1 MCVWTAVSAVT
12 YTQPCCSS
20 SFTTY
25 VYYCKMYL
33 MSKQRNK
40 QTNME
45 SNGSCDALISL
56 LCMLQVINMICNIRD
71 ESPNNVAS
79 ALDNVLEA
87 LRSSELYAP
96 LLLQHVRDD
105 KVVNDLVEGL
115 MTVSRL
121 AHCHIA

>member
-1 MCVWTAVSAVT
+1 
-12 YTQPCCSS
+12 
-20 SFTTY
+20 
-25 VYYCKMYL
+25 MYL
-33 MSKQRNK
+33 MSKQTNK

-45 SNGSCDALISL
+45 SSGSCDALISL

-121 AHCHIA
+121 AHSHIA

>member
-1 MCVWTAVSAVT
+1 
-12 YTQPCCSS
+12 
-20 SFTTY
+20 
-25 VYYCKMYL
+25 MYL
-33 MSKQRNK
+33 MSKQTNK

-45 SNGSCDALISL
+45 SNGSCDALTSL

-121 AHCHIA
+121 AHSHTA